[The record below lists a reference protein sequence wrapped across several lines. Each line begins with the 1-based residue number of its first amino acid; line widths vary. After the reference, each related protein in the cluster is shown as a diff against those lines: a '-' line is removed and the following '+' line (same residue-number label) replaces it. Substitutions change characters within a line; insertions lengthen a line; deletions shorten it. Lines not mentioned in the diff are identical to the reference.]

1 MGGNPGQ
8 MVAAAERWESRTKL
22 KSTGWFASPTQQS
35 RGSGETLKPEDY
47 ESLGLFHDRK
57 PHADA
62 KLRLT
67 FGDAFSQNLGSPS
80 GISGHKIGK
89 PTFVVRQQT

>member
-1 MGGNPGQ
+1 MQGGVRREPSWGVDRCPILGGKSSTLVMGGNPGQ

-47 ESLGLFHDRK
+47 ESLGLFHDR
-57 PHADA
+57 
-62 KLRLT
+62 
-67 FGDAFSQNLGSPS
+67 
-80 GISGHKIGK
+80 
-89 PTFVVRQQT
+89 